1 MKEYHTRFDLF
12 NKKMETKSM
21 NNILKEIAIGTACF
35 AAGYLTHMGVA
46 YLAAKKANETDEEEK
61 PAEEAG
67 K

>member
-1 MKEYHTRFDLF
+1 
-12 NKKMETKSM
+12 METKSM